1 MTKLIKST
9 KFTSYDK
16 FVTCIL
22 GCVCF
27 IWKHVLKLMEMSNVD
42 KSSLSW
48 QKLTGFLYTAESP
61 WLSLKTRI
69 LCHFLYEVKV
79 KVIMSRIKKNPKLKY
94 YCLQRSSTRC
104 KELLLASDQ
113 RNSHGKV
120 TSINFISSHLCDY
133 KNAYT
138 ASLWCIVA
146 KTVCIIYRKYYWQC
160 LNMKV

>member
-79 KVIMSRIKKNPKLKY
+79 EHHDYESNKKITKSKVEVLLTSI
-94 YCLQRSSTRC
+94 LQPRSSTRC

-120 TSINFISSHLCDY
+120 ISITSHVYDF
-133 KNAYT
+133 KNA
-138 ASLWCIVA
+138 
-146 KTVCIIYRKYYWQC
+146 
-160 LNMKV
+160 